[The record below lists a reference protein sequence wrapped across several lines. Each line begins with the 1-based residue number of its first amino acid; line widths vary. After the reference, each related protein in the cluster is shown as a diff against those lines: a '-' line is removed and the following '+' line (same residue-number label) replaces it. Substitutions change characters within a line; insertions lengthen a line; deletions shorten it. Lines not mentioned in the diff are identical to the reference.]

1 VLTVLGAIALAT
13 VPGGLLALALPP
25 GRYRWAAWAAA
36 PALSL
41 GLTAVAM
48 GWLTRLALPDGAVA
62 VLVAELV
69 LAAGV
74 ILAAR
79 VPPRLHRSRRR
90 RSDPAAGRAAHG
102 VGTRPPA
109 LDLVCLGVPAVLAAG
124 LGWLLLGRFAEPPG
138 WDGMNHALLTRNI
151 LETGSTA
158 VSSVCTSGFP
168 HPVVSCSFY
177 PLAADVS
184 WAQATELTG
193 GRLGVAMTAWAAYV
207 VPVFLVAAVYG
218 CVRALGAP
226 ALVAGAAATATTV
239 VGPLWT
245 SMLTGRV
252 PEQAGPCL
260 SVGVALLAG
269 LAMRS
274 AHPVR
279 LGLLAGLGAAGIV
292 LSHSYDVLFAA
303 SLALALTLVM
313 RGRPSPRRVVTAVGV
328 GLVTTTVA
336 VAPFLPALL
345 GADAERVGT
354 PPLLLGQP
362 ARAFAYWVGDLQ
374 RYVVLGYP
382 APGGDPFMQRMLP
395 VQVALWAVVVGL
407 LASPACLL
415 LDRLRWA
422 RPWLFTYVTWTAVG
436 IWTSSSDSP
445 AAMLLSGLWYG
456 TRERVR
462 TMILPVY
469 GVLAVAGACA
479 LAIGVHRVAGAT
491 LRRAARRRPA
501 RRRAA
506 PVRVASVASAAAV
519 GALLLAGTVTA
530 VALLPSTHDPLHAA
544 FARRTPVGA
553 SYPRTFAWLARST
566 APGSVVAYD
575 RHLEMMTWS
584 YADDGVRPL
593 FGIPPLRDEDRVDYD
608 ERLRAWDWL
617 VDNRGAPPAGCLVR
631 RFGVQYV
638 VVGDARVP
646 GWPAHYSRRRLA
658 DSPRLD
664 LVHRDGGIRVYAVN
678 AAGRACPAGAETGS
692 A

>member
-1 VLTVLGAIALAT
+1 MLTVLAAIALAT

-25 GRYRWAAWAAA
+25 GRYRWAAWASA

-48 GWLTRLALPDGAVA
+48 GWLPRLGLPDGAVA

-74 ILAAR
+74 VLAAR
-79 VPPRLHRSRRR
+79 VPPRLLRSRRR
-90 RSDPAAGRAAHG
+90 RSDPAAVRAAPAAAPAA
-102 VGTRPPA
+102 VRAAPEAGTRPPL

-207 VPVFLVAAVYG
+207 VPVFLVATVYG
-218 CVRALGAP
+218 CVRALGGP

-239 VGPLWT
+239 VGPLWA

-260 SVGVALLAG
+260 SVGVALLAA

-292 LSHSYDVLFAA
+292 LTHSYDVLFAA
-303 SLALALTLVM
+303 SLAVGLALVM
-313 RGRPSPRRVVTAVGV
+313 RGRPSPRRVATAVGA
-328 GLVTTTVA
+328 GLVTATVA
-336 VAPFLPALL
+336 VAPFLPILL

-362 ARAFAYWVGDLQ
+362 ARAFAYWVSDLQ

-382 APGGDPFMQRMLP
+382 APGGDSVHAADAAGAGGP
-395 VQVALWAVVVGL
+395 VGRRRRPAR
-407 LASPACLL
+407 LARRACCSTGCGGRARGCSPTSL
-415 LDRLRWA
+415 
-422 RPWLFTYVTWTAVG
+422 WTAVG

-479 LAIGVHRVAGAT
+479 LAIGVHRVAGAA
-491 LRRAARRRPA
+491 LRRVA

-506 PVRVASVASAAAV
+506 PARVAVRLAPAAGGRRRCCWPAR
-519 GALLLAGTVTA
+519 VTA
-530 VALLPSTHDPLHAA
+530 VALLPAHARPAARRARAADPGRGVVPADVRLAGPLHRARQRR
-544 FARRTPVGA
+544 RRTTG
-553 SYPRTFAWLARST
+553 
-566 APGSVVAYD
+566 
-575 RHLEMMTWS
+575 TW
-584 YADDGVRPL
+584 R
-593 FGIPPLRDEDRVDYD
+593 
-608 ERLRAWDWL
+608 
-617 VDNRGAPPAGCLVR
+617 
-631 RFGVQYV
+631 
-638 VVGDARVP
+638 
-646 GWPAHYSRRRLA
+646 
-658 DSPRLD
+658 
-664 LVHRDGGIRVYAVN
+664 
-678 AAGRACPAGAETGS
+678 
-692 A
+692 

>member
-1 VLTVLGAIALAT
+1 VLTVLAAIALAT
-13 VPGGLLALALPP
+13 VPGGLLALSLPP
-25 GRYRWAAWAAA
+25 GRYRWAAWASA

-48 GWLTRLALPDGAVA
+48 GWLPRLGLPDGAVA

-69 LAAGV
+69 LAAGAV
-74 ILAAR
+74 LAAR
-79 VPPRLHRSRRR
+79 VLPRVRRSRRG
-90 RSDPAAGRAAHG
+90 RSDAGAGRAAPA

-109 LDLVCLGVPAVLAAG
+109 LDLVCLAVPAVLAVG

-193 GRLGVAMTAWAAYV
+193 GRVGLAMTAWAAYV
-207 VPVFLVAAVYG
+207 VPVFLVATVYG
-218 CVRALGAP
+218 CVRALGGPAP
-226 ALVAGAAATATTV
+226 VAGAAATATTV

-260 SVGVALLAG
+260 SVGVALMVA
-269 LAMRS
+269 LAMRR

-292 LSHSYDVLFAA
+292 LTHSYDVLFAA
-303 SLALALTLVM
+303 SLAAGLALVM
-313 RGRPSPRRVVTAVGV
+313 RGRPSPRRVATAVGA
-328 GLVTTTVA
+328 GLVATVVA

-354 PPLLLGQP
+354 RPLLLGQP
-362 ARAFAYWVGDLQ
+362 ARAFGYWVTDLQ
-374 RYVVLGYP
+374 RYVVLGHP

-407 LASPACLL
+407 LASPSCLL

-422 RPWLFTYVTWTAVG
+422 RPWLFAYIAWTAVG
-436 IWTSSSDSP
+436 LWTSSSDSP

-479 LAIGVHRVAGAT
+479 VAIGVQRVAGAA
-491 LRRAARRRPA
+491 LHRAARPRTVPV
-501 RRRAA
+501 RAA
-506 PVRVASVASAAAV
+506 PVASAAAV

-530 VALLPSTHDPLHAA
+530 VALLPDTRGPLHAA

-584 YADDGVRPL
+584 YVDEGVRPL
-593 FGIPPLRDEDRVDYD
+593 FGIPPLREKDRGDYAQ
-608 ERLRAWDWL
+608 RLRAWDWL
-617 VDNRGAPPAGCLVR
+617 VDNEGAPPAGCLVR
-631 RFGVQYV
+631 HFAVQYV

-646 GWPAHYSRRRLA
+646 GWPVHYNGRRLA
-658 DSPRLD
+658 DSPRLH

-678 AAGRACPAGAETGS
+678 AAGRACSAGADTGS